1 MQALMQTQMK
11 AQAEM
16 QAIVQQQMLD
26 QMQSFKRELLVVL
39 KKQEWRCSSKNPKL
53 CLCLVVLLHYFLLI
67 HSSAFVS

>member
-39 KKQEWRCSSKNPKL
+39 KKQE
-53 CLCLVVLLHYFLLI
+53 
-67 HSSAFVS
+67 